1 MRKVFV
7 QQVTKAVPRFS
18 RISGHRWADLVPTNR
33 WEVSGPYGS
42 IRKCHTEARAIK
54 VAEEYKAFY
63 DKFPQQTP
71 PKPPTKPENYNL
83 AA

>member
-18 RISGHRWADLVPTNR
+18 RISGHRWADMVLVNR

-42 IRKCHTEARAIK
+42 IRVCHTEDRAIK
-54 VAEEYKAFY
+54 VAEEYQAFY
-63 DKFPQQTP
+63 DKFPQPGP
-71 PKPPTKPENYNL
+71 PEPPAEPERYNL